1 MGAVTS
7 KEGYDLEGRKYCK
20 ENFHFLENYG
30 LPTLPPPDPP
40 PPPHPRKRRFIIFWP
55 KCDFDFVSVWKIKLW
70 FSKVSTQNLHHYNVQ
85 QKHTAVH
92 FSADRI
98 NRAEGDWLG
107 RVQSVFIVGRSR
119 WPQQYKFRSRC
130 KYSVCSSLKK
140 VPVNMLSSRANRQV
154 LRACRLAISPFLR
167 RNIQTSKP
175 RSTFAKDL
183 FLGRF
188 NKVRELKIY
197 SSVFF

>member
-7 KEGYDLEGRKYCK
+7 KEGYNFQGKKFCK
-20 ENFHFLENYG
+20 EIFHFFQNDG
-30 LPTLPPPDPP
+30 LPTHFQANSPSP
-40 PPPHPRKRRFIIFWP
+40 
-55 KCDFDFVSVWKIKLW
+55 FDVESVWDILNIW
-70 FSKVSTQNLHHYNVQ
+70 FSKVSTQNLRRYNVQ
-85 QKHTAVH
+85 PLATAVH
-92 FSADRI
+92 FSADRL
-98 NRAEGDWLG
+98 NRAEGEWLG
-107 RVQSVFIVGRSR
+107 RVQRVFIVGRSR

-130 KYSVCSSLKK
+130 KYWVCSSLKK

-188 NKVRELKIY
+188 NKVREMKI
-197 SSVFF
+197 

>member
-1 MGAVTS
+1 MELKKMGAVTS
-7 KEGYDLEGRKYCK
+7 KEGYNFQGKKFCK
-20 ENFHFLENYG
+20 EIFHFFQNDG
-30 LPTLPPPDPP
+30 LPTHFQANSPSP
-40 PPPHPRKRRFIIFWP
+40 
-55 KCDFDFVSVWKIKLW
+55 FDVESVWDILNIW
-70 FSKVSTQNLHHYNVQ
+70 FSKVSTQNLRRYNVQ
-85 QKHTAVH
+85 PLATAVH
-92 FSADRI
+92 FSADRL
-98 NRAEGDWLG
+98 NRAEGEWLG
-107 RVQSVFIVGRSR
+107 RVQRVFIVGRSR

-130 KYSVCSSLKK
+130 KYWVCSSLKK

-188 NKVRELKIY
+188 NKVREMKI
-197 SSVFF
+197 

>member
-1 MGAVTS
+1 M
-7 KEGYDLEGRKYCK
+7 
-20 ENFHFLENYG
+20 
-30 LPTLPPPDPP
+30 
-40 PPPHPRKRRFIIFWP
+40 
-55 KCDFDFVSVWKIKLW
+55 SVWKIKLW
-70 FSKVSTQNLHHYNVQ
+70 FSKVSTQNLRHYNVQQ

-92 FSADRI
+92 FSADRL
-98 NRAEGDWLG
+98 NRAEGEWLG
-107 RVQSVFIVGRSR
+107 RVQSVFIVGPSR

-188 NKVRELKIY
+188 NKVRKVKNLIVCFLLSYLWGLWVLYWFNFEMQKI
-197 SSVFF
+197 VWKNNERL

>member
-1 MGAVTS
+1 MG
-7 KEGYDLEGRKYCK
+7 YQ
-20 ENFHFLENYG
+20 
-30 LPTLPPPDPP
+30 PP
-40 PPPHPRKRRFIIFWP
+40 PPPH
-55 KCDFDFVSVWKIKLW
+55 FDFVSVWKIKFW
-70 FSKVSTQNLHHYNVQ
+70 FSKVSTQNVRHYNVQ

-92 FSADRI
+92 FSADRL
-98 NRAEGDWLG
+98 NRAEREWLG

-119 WPQQYKFRSRC
+119 WPQQYKFRSGC

-188 NKVRELKIY
+188 NKVREMKI
-197 SSVFF
+197 

>member
-1 MGAVTS
+1 MYPNPNPNPYQPLS
-7 KEGYDLEGRKYCK
+7 
-20 ENFHFLENYG
+20 
-30 LPTLPPPDPP
+30 LPTPPALPPPQKKYIY
-40 PPPHPRKRRFIIFWP
+40 HFH
-55 KCDFDFVSVWKIKLW
+55 VESVWEINIW
-70 FSKVSTQNLHHYNVQ
+70 FSKAATQNIGRYNVQ
-85 QKHTAVH
+85 PLPTAVH
-92 FSADRI
+92 FSAHRL
-98 NRAEGDWLG
+98 NRAEGEWLG
-107 RVQSVFIVGRSR
+107 RVQRVFIVGRSR

-130 KYSVCSSLKK
+130 KYWVCSSLKK

-188 NKVRELKIY
+188 NKVREMKI
-197 SSVFF
+197 

>member
-7 KEGYDLEGRKYCK
+7 KEGYNFQGKKFCK
-20 ENFHFLENYG
+20 EIFYFFQNDG
-30 LPTLPPPDPP
+30 LPTHFQANSPSP
-40 PPPHPRKRRFIIFWP
+40 
-55 KCDFDFVSVWKIKLW
+55 FDVESVWDILNIW
-70 FSKVSTQNLHHYNVQ
+70 FSKVSTQNLRRKNVQ
-85 QKHTAVH
+85 PLPTPRAPGLVPTAVH
-92 FSADRI
+92 FSADRL
-98 NRAEGDWLG
+98 NRAEGEWLG
-107 RVQSVFIVGRSR
+107 RVQRVSIVGRSR

-130 KYSVCSSLKK
+130 KYWVCSSLKK

-188 NKVRELKIY
+188 NKVREMKI
-197 SSVFF
+197 